1 MDTPTVVQE
10 LPDGLLQ
17 YGDRQYRC
25 VRGSDVQRDGMYLEI
40 SEGADFFGAQVAEVF
55 FSDATGEFSLSLFVP
70 DVPLPMVD
78 WLIDRARQWLPPK
91 DA

>member
-1 MDTPTVVQE
+1 METPTVVQE

-40 SEGADFFGAQVAEVF
+40 SEGSDVFGAQVAEVF
-55 FSDATGEFSLSLFVP
+55 LSDVTGEFSLSLFVS
-70 DVPLPMVD
+70 DVPLAVVER
-78 WLIDRARQWLPPK
+78 LIEPARQWLPPK
-91 DA
+91 NA